1 MLVSPCFN
9 KKVQTSQVYIG
20 SKQHQ
25 GEQVTLS
32 TSCLTKSLCA
42 SRWCGFSCKSFS
54 NNRRTPGSVKVLKT
68 TCTSNRQGAHHKPLP
83 PVQITSNIHSVQT
96 GLHTPSR
103 FSLIPGSTT
112 MIASNHAEKDSKKCK
127 NPNALS
133 IHCCGMA
140 KRIALEILTLAMN

>member
-9 KKVQTSQVYIG
+9 KKVQTSQACIG

-54 NNRRTPGSVKVLKT
+54 NNRRTPGNVKVLKT

-83 PVQITSNIHSVQT
+83 PVQITMQYT
-96 GLHTPSR
+96 FCAFWLHTPSH
-103 FSLIPGSTT
+103 FNLIPGSTT
-112 MIASNHAEKDSKKCK
+112 MIAWNHAEKDSKNCT
-127 NPNALS
+127 NPNALN
-133 IHCCGMA
+133 IHCCGMT
-140 KRIALEILTLAMN
+140 KCIALEIPTLAMN